1 MSFMFRS
8 ATSFN
13 QPIGSWDTSSVIV
26 MTSIFEGAASFDQ
39 SLTCWNVTNIAS
51 EPLLFSTGAP
61 LSLLNKPLWG
71 TSGSGACP

>member
-1 MSFMFRS
+1 
-8 ATSFN
+8 
-13 QPIGSWDTSSVIV
+13 